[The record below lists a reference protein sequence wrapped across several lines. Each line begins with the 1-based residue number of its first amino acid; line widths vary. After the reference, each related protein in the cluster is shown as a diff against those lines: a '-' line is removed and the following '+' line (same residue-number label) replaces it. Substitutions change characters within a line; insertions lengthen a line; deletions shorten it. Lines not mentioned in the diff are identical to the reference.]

1 MLQAIQ
7 KGLQSFTILEALIVI
22 TIATVLLAQ
31 LIPTILR

>member
-1 MLQAIQ
+1 MKQAIQ
-7 KGLQSFTILEALIVI
+7 KGLQTLTVLEALIVI